1 MEKGRKSLYLCLKHP
16 QMDKINVLIIEDT
29 PVESEILIKVLEE
42 NNYNVVG
49 VATNH
54 KDALS
59 LFYNNKVDIAIVD
72 IFLNGSPDGIA
83 FAETINIVPNASK
96 PFVFLTSSSD
106 RQIFERAKLTKPF
119 SYLMKPF
126 NELELLYA
134 LELAVEKFYAQN
146 DVFLSDEEDT
156 VISDEYLF
164 IKKGKS
170 LKKVLISEIV
180 YIEVEEKY
188 CNIITE
194 KEKFVILI
202 SLTKIL
208 ELLDQTMFS
217 RTHRNYIVNNKKIT
231 EIIPTDNLIL
241 LSGGHKATL
250 SDKYKDI
257 IKKVRTLK

>member
-1 MEKGRKSLYLCLKHP
+1 MNN
-16 QMDKINVLIIEDT
+16 INILIVEDT
-29 PVESEILIKVLEE
+29 ASDSEALKNILVA
-42 NNYNVVG
+42 NGYNIVG
-49 VATNH
+49 IATNH

-59 LFYNNKVDIAIVD
+59 LFYNNSVDIAILD

-83 FAETINIVPNASK
+83 FAESINSIPNTSK
-96 PFVFLTSSSD
+96 PFVFLTSATD

-119 SYLMKPF
+119 SYIMKPF

-134 LELAVEKFYAQN
+134 LELAVEKFYDQN
-146 DVFLSDEEDT
+146 NVFLSEEENT
-156 VISDEYLF
+156 VISEEYLF

-170 LKKVLISEIV
+170 LKKVEINDII

-208 ELLDQTMFS
+208 ELFDSAIFC
-217 RTHRNYIVNNKKIT
+217 RTHRNFIVNTHKII
-231 EIIPTDNLIL
+231 EIIPMDNLVIL
-241 LSGGHKATL
+241 KGNHKVIL

-257 IKKVRTLK
+257 LKKVRTLK